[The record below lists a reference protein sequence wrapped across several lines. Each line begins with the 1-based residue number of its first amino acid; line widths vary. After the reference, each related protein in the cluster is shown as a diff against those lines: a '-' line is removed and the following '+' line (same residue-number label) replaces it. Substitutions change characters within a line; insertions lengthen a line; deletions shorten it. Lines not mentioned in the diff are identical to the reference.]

1 LTGLRSD
8 LGADLVKTGI
18 ALKFFAN
25 FFGLLLLMA
34 VACDPGGYTPPELGT
49 QYFPLRTGFY
59 QIYSVER
66 IDYQEDA
73 NPVTTEY
80 EMLVEVVDSFPSTS
94 QEFTYVIHRSTRPTP
109 MDDWTPLDTWSAR
122 KDDRELVLN
131 EGNVSYLKLVF
142 PVREHGKWNH
152 NKYNTLE
159 ADQYEIVSFKEPFQ
173 LPSGTTF
180 DNTLT
185 VERAEDPEY
194 ILFQNES
201 REVYAKDYGVIFKE
215 VIQLHFCNNDDCRGQ
230 QIIERGLKL
239 KQWLKEYGIQ

>member
-1 LTGLRSD
+1 MTGLRSD

-18 ALKFFAN
+18 ALKLFVN
-25 FFGLLLLMA
+25 FFGLLILSV
-34 VACDPGGYTPPELGT
+34 VACDPGEYTPPELGS
-49 QYFPLRTGFY
+49 QYFPLQKGLY
-59 QIYSVER
+59 HIYSVER
-66 IDYQEDA
+66 IDYQEGA
-73 NPVTTEY
+73 SPVTTEY
-80 EMLVEVVDSFPSTS
+80 EMLVEVVDSFPSAS
-94 QEFTYVIHRSTRPTP
+94 QEVTYVIHRSTRSTSAEE
-109 MDDWTPLDTWSAR
+109 WTALDTWSAR
-122 KDDRELVLN
+122 KNNRELVVN

-142 PVREHGKWNH
+142 PPRERSTWNS

-159 ADQYEIVSFKEPFQ
+159 ADEYEIVSFKDPFQ

-201 REVYAKDYGVIFKE
+201 REVYAKEYGVIFKE
-215 VIQLHFCNNDDCRGQ
+215 VIQLHFCDDDDCRGQ
-230 QIIERGLKL
+230 QIIESGMKV